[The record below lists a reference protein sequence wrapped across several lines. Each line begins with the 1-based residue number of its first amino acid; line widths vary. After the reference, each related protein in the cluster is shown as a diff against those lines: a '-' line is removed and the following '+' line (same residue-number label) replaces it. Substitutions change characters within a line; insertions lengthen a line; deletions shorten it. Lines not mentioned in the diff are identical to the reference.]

1 MSRRGWQHLQCLY
14 ENSYK
19 NMCKKI
25 HHFPQI
31 HKSTSF
37 HDDNST
43 QTSIRQSSK
52 RKKKSIWKLLF
63 CACFHRH
70 LCTHCVC
77 MHDMNSLWIYDFHN
91 FLSPFL
97 PAQQHRHHAH
107 LSESSKCDYFTNLCK
122 STNISDFH
130 GEWREGGG
138 KNILYVYSVER
149 HHKNKKMKATRKK
162 LVARIH
168 FVVFIARIFLMKN
181 YWFYCRYFSIK
192 FSFIKFMAWFRKGL
206 GNCS

>member
-77 MHDMNSLWIYDFHN
+77 MHDMNSLWIYDFHK
-91 FLSPFL
+91 FFPPFL
-97 PAQQHRHHAH
+97 LNNTAIMLTFLRA
-107 LSESSKCDYFTNLCK
+107 LNAI
-122 STNISDFH
+122 ISQ
-130 GEWREGGG
+130 
-138 KNILYVYSVER
+138 IC
-149 HHKNKKMKATRKK
+149 
-162 LVARIH
+162 AR
-168 FVVFIARIFLMKN
+168 ARIFQIFMENGARAAVKIFCMCIMSKDITRIRKWKPRGRSLSRA
-181 YWFYCRYFSIK
+181 YIL
-192 FSFIKFMAWFRKGL
+192 SFLSRGSF
-206 GNCS
+206 